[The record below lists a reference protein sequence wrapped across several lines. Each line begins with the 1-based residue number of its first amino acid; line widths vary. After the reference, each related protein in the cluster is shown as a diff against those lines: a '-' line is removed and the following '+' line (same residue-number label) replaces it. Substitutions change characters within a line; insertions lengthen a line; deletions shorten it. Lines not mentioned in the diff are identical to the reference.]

1 MDAHQGLGEGEGAAG
16 APAAAAPAV
25 SEATAGEAR
34 PAVVP
39 APPPRHI
46 QIIVAGV
53 FAVSLLKGLRMPN
66 LWSATHMTF
75 NYTQGFI
82 RRGLFGQ
89 VLRAIGGRG
98 VYHYNTLALIAVVM
112 LVLALLA
119 TARLTRRMLATDGAD
134 RGLLGATLAFAA
146 SPGLVFVAHEI
157 GYLDYVGFIALPLFI
172 VWAARG
178 KRLWPI
184 FYVAIALSIVLA
196 LIHESMIIMFAPTM
210 WLAMTSHVI
219 TQSRAGALSRRTRW
233 LMAAHVVGAAVVA
246 LAASS
251 VIGTLGTK
259 NPERVH
265 ALQASIQRHANF
277 PLRGDAF
284 EVLFRS
290 VREAFVHVMPWVW
303 SNPENVRYLVV
314 GILASLPGLVAIL
327 AYGVQVIARL
337 PLPRLQRLLL
347 GALLVGTALGP
358 LLLNFVGWD
367 SARWN
372 AICFVAAFNGM
383 ATIRLFFC
391 APSSSLAQPSLAGA
405 SAQPGAGDVRR
416 FRIDNPWMLVLAA
429 AAIVCGLTADYSHFL
444 FDGYV
449 VRWFPFDTQ
458 WRALLELVHGNF
470 GFIPA
475 Y

>member
-1 MDAHQGLGEGEGAAG
+1 MTTGDPG
-16 APAAAAPAV
+16 PAAVA
-25 SEATAGEAR
+25 
-34 PAVVP
+34 

-112 LVLALLA
+112 FVLALLA
-119 TARLTRRMLATDGAD
+119 TARLTRRMLATDGGD

-157 GYLDYVGFIALPLFI
+157 GYLDYLGFIAVPLFI
-172 VWAARG
+172 VWAARS
-178 KRLWPI
+178 KRPWPI
-184 FYVAIALSIVLA
+184 FYVAISLSVGLA

-210 WLAMTSHVI
+210 WLAMASHVI
-219 TQSRAGALSRRTRW
+219 VQSRARPRSRRTRW
-233 LMAAHVVGAAVVA
+233 LMAAHAVAAAVIA

-251 VIGTLGTK
+251 VIGTIGTK

-265 ALQASIQRHANF
+265 ALQASIQRYANF

-290 VREAFVHVMPWVW
+290 VREAFLHVMPWVW

-327 AYGVQVIARL
+327 AYGVQVIASLSL
-337 PLPRLQRLLL
+337 PLVHRLLL
-347 GALLVGTALGP
+347 GALLVGAGLAP

-372 AICFVAAFNGM
+372 AICFVAAFNSI
-383 ATIRLFFC
+383 ATVRLFFC
-391 APSSSLAQPSLAGA
+391 APASASAIGAPASASAIGAPA
-405 SAQPGAGDVRR
+405 SAQPGSGGDVRR

-429 AAIVCGLTADYSHFL
+429 AGIVCGLAADYNRFL

-449 VRWFPFDTQ
+449 VRWFPFDMQ
-458 WRALLELVHGNF
+458 WRSLLELLHGNF
-470 GFIPA
+470 TFIPGV
-475 Y
+475 